1 MRRQTHDE
9 DESQAV
15 LDCPSYIVTVSLK
28 SQSLIHRL
36 AFDKRL
42 AKQRIHGSC
51 IDQIESR
58 RKRAGPEHQAACI

>member
-28 SQSLIHRL
+28 SLIHRL
-36 AFDKRL
+36 AFDERL
-42 AKQRIHGSC
+42 AKQRIHGSG